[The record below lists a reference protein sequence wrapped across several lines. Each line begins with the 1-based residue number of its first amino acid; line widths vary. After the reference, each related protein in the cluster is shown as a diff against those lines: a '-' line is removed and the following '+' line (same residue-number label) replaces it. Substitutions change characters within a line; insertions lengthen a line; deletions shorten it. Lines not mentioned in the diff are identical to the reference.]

1 MAIGLVSV
9 LLALFCGWWFKKPI
23 REFFARFGA
32 AAREY
37 FLKNW
42 TGLFLLCALC
52 CWKKPKEEK
61 KADLSEDLGEM
72 DDLGK
77 VEMEIALDLE
87 QMEEEGRA
95 RDLAEME
102 SAKMVS

>member
-23 REFFARFGA
+23 REFLSSFCA

-52 CWKKPKEEK
+52 CWKKPKDEK
-61 KADLSEDLGEM
+61 KAELSENGEL

-77 VEMEIALDLE
+77 VEREIVLDME
-87 QMEEEGRA
+87 QMEEEKRA
-95 RDLAEME
+95 FDLAVLE
-102 SAKMVS
+102 SGKAD